1 MASGLLNTVYTNLTT
16 LVIGRNFSSRDLGMY
31 SRGTQLASYP
41 ATMINDVLGKVT
53 FPILTKIQNDD
64 ERLIYVYRKYISI
77 TSMFIFFGCILV
89 AAIAKPLVLLLLTA
103 KWAESIIY
111 LQIFCFAI
119 MFDHIC
125 RINLNLLE
133 VKGRSDLFFRL
144 EVIKKVISITILFA
158 SIPFGVIGICISKV
172 IYTQIAVFI
181 NTYYTGKLFN
191 LGYVGQIK
199 DFSGFFIKSIS
210 ACLPAYLITYFE
222 LPAVMSISIGF
233 VLSIFIYWLM
243 LRKNTYMQEVLSI
256 IRKR

>member
-1 MASGLLNTVYTNLTT
+1 M
-16 LVIGRNFSSRDLGMY
+16 
-31 SRGTQLASYP
+31 
-41 ATMINDVLGKVT
+41 
-53 FPILTKIQNDD
+53 
-64 ERLIYVYRKYISI
+64 
-77 TSMFIFFGCILV
+77 